1 MSGNLSLRDFGY
13 PKKRIDLVE
22 STTSRWKLPDRQPQ
36 SALVLASP
44 SQQKLFL
51 VRKTVVDSGN
61 QQRILGYF
69 IEEAKEHLDTLEHGL
84 LELRS
89 IVKEPDRVNELFR
102 AAHSVKGGAA
112 MLGYGSIQKTAHRL
126 EDSFKV
132 LQEHPIQVDQKLET
146 LFLRGYDTLKD
157 LIDQLQ
163 GPFGLQEDDAKK
175 TVEAAEKNFAQL
187 HSYLD
192 RLVSAGS
199 APAEKPST
207 PRQKAKPGAPT
218 AKFVPQVTPV
228 LKQMLQLFKQRET
241 PENRQKLQS
250 LCKRL
255 AQLGIGIDRWQ
266 ELVQLSHKAI
276 ANSQNQFSTLAPVII
291 KELKHAGD
299 LVQAGKS
306 DTIAPSPH
314 LKNLGSATPA
324 TPTPPTEKPDGRA
337 KQITL
342 PLEPKAAAKALI
354 QAFDK
359 PQLTQLTKILAQAVR
374 SSSGAAARK

>member
-1 MSGNLSLRDFGY
+1 M
-13 PKKRIDLVE
+13 
-22 STTSRWKLPDRQPQ
+22 
-36 SALVLASP
+36 
-44 SQQKLFL
+44 
-51 VRKTVVDSGN
+51 RKTVVDSGN

-89 IVKEPDRVNELFR
+89 TVKEPDRVNELFR

-175 TVEAAEKNFAQL
+175 TVQAAEKNFAQL
-187 HSYLD
+187 HNYLEQ
-192 RLVSAGS
+192 LASG
-199 APAEKPST
+199 APAEPSSA

-218 AKFVPQVTPV
+218 AKFVAQVTPV

-241 PENRQKLQS
+241 PENRQKLQA

-266 ELVQLSHKAI
+266 ELVKLSHKAI
-276 ANSQNQFSTLAPVII
+276 ANPQNQFSTLAPVII

-299 LVQAGKS
+299 LVQSGKS

-314 LKNLGSATPA
+314 LKNLTRPAPA
-324 TPTPPTEKPDGRA
+324 TTDGA
-337 KQITL
+337 AAQQITL

-359 PQLTQLTKILAQAVR
+359 QQLTLLTKILAQAVR